1 MDINEFQKAAGVSL
15 ALATRWH
22 PHIVAAMKEFGIIKP
37 LDQAMFIAQAGH
49 ESTGFT
55 QLVESFNYSVA
66 GLAGFVRA
74 GRLTQGQAN
83 SLGRRQ
89 GEPSLPLE
97 RLRAI
102 ANLVYS
108 KRMGN
113 NGPTDGWF
121 YRGRGLIQTTG
132 LNNYRDCGAA
142 LKVDLVKQPELL
154 AQDEYAA
161 RSAAWYFVK
170 YGCLKYTDD
179 LMRVTQIIN
188 GGQNGIDDRRVRY
201 LSAKKVLAS

>member
-15 ALATRWH
+15 AMATRWH

-89 GEPSLPLE
+89 GEPSLPLD
-97 RLRAI
+97 RQRAI

-113 NGPTDGWF
+113 NGATDGWF

-132 LNNYRDCGAA
+132 LNNYRECGNA
-142 LKVDLVKQPELL
+142 LKIDLVKQPELL

-161 RSAAWYFVK
+161 RSAAWFYTSR
-170 YGCLKYTDD
+170 GCLRYPGD
-179 LMRVTQIIN
+179 LTRVTQIIN
-188 GGQNGIDDRRVRY
+188 GGQNGIDDRKARY
-201 LSAKKVLAS
+201 LLAKSILV

>member
-1 MDINEFQKAAGVSL
+1 MNQSQFQKAAGISAGL
-15 ALATRWH
+15 AARWF
-22 PHIVAAMKEFGIIKP
+22 PHIVAAMKEFGITAAI
-37 LDQAMFIAQAGH
+37 DQAMFIAQVGH

-66 GLAGFVRA
+66 GLNSFVRA

-97 RLRAI
+97 RQRAI

-179 LMRVTQIIN
+179 LMRVTQITN